1 MNSRPLLVGILLLL
15 AATSAFAATPA
26 ERFAEARQLF
36 RDGELSA
43 ALGGLDT
50 LRADYPDDV
59 DYMLIRAQVLARMGR
74 DPEALDE
81 LRLASKLAPGYEDV
95 WRTRYS
101 LLMRQQ
107 DQGPSP
113 ELLEVQ
119 DAAAARFPD
128 SSWWRAPAAEQSA
141 DWLVSVGAGYDS
153 LSRNLP
159 NWNNQ
164 FAEILYRQAG
174 GRFYRARVAR
184 DERAATADTSF
195 GIGAETP
202 LPDDWFAGAD
212 VSLASDPFYQADIG
226 YSLYAGKVLEDGW
239 VANLRYRRKEYASA
253 TIGSA
258 VAGVE
263 KYAGDFRLAYSL
275 SVSRLHG
282 GSSFM
287 NHVATGN
294 WYIDAD
300 TSVGITLSTG
310 DEAEA
315 IGNGRVLETDVASL
329 TLSGRQ
335 QFGER
340 YSLQWW
346 VGVHDQGELYRRRFL
361 GMAVSIR
368 I

>member
-1 MNSRPLLVGILLLL
+1 MSGRLFLIGLVILF
-15 AATSAFAATPA
+15 AIDCSFAATPA

-43 ALGGLDT
+43 ALDGLDS

-59 DYMLIRAQVLARMGR
+59 DYMLVRAQVLARMNR
-74 DPEALDE
+74 NREALDE
-81 LRLASKLAPGYEDV
+81 LRLASRLAPGYEDV
-95 WRTRYS
+95 WRTRYA
-101 LLMRQQ
+101 LLVRQQ
-107 DQGPSP
+107 DPDLSP
-113 ELLEVQ
+113 ELLEVR
-119 DAAAARFPD
+119 DASAARFPD
-128 SSWWRAPAAEQSA
+128 SSWWRLPAAEQSDA
-141 DWLVSVGAGYDS
+141 WLVSVGAGYDS

-159 NWNNQ
+159 SWNNQ

-174 GRFYRARVAR
+174 GRFYRAQVAR

-212 VSLASDPFYQADIG
+212 VSFASDPFYKAEID
-226 YSLYAGKVLEDGW
+226 YSLYAGTVLEDGW
-239 VANLRYRRKEYASA
+239 VANLRYRRKEYAVA

-294 WYIDAD
+294 WYIDGD
-300 TSVGITLSTG
+300 TSVGITLST
-310 DEAEA
+310 
-315 IGNGRVLETDVASL
+315 ETRRKRSATAGCSRR
-329 TLSGRQ
+329 TLHR
-335 QFGER
+335 
-340 YSLQWW
+340 
-346 VGVHDQGELYRRRFL
+346 
-361 GMAVSIR
+361 
-368 I
+368 